1 MHPSLTL
8 ALLALVFAGGA
19 SAQVGTVPDVGLT
32 MSGGFPVPVTVGQEC
47 GPFVCAPLPAAPI
60 NRGGART
67 MTHFGAPNSFFA
79 IGVGTVPLFCVPV
92 AGIAND
98 LMLGNPILTIG
109 VGFTSGRLASTP
121 CAQGT
126 GQLVLRVPPGTPF
139 GITFNVQSLGFST
152 STGLAAFSPAISSS
166 VGI

>member
-1 MHPSLTL
+1 MQPTPIP
-8 ALLALVFAGGA
+8 ALVALVLAAGA
-19 SAQVGTVPDVGLT
+19 SAQIGTVPDVGLT
-32 MSGGFPVPVTVGQEC
+32 MSGGFPLPVTVGQEC
-47 GPFVCAPLPAAPI
+47 GPFVCVPLPAAPI

-67 MTHFGAPNSFFA
+67 ITHFGAPNTFFA
-79 IGVGTVPLFCVPV
+79 IAVGSVPLFCIPV
-92 AGIAND
+92 GGIAND

-109 VGFTSGRLASTP
+109 VGFTSGLNASTP
-121 CAQGT
+121 CFQGT
-126 GQLVLRVPPGTPF
+126 GQVVLHVPPGTPI

>member
-1 MHPSLTL
+1 
-8 ALLALVFAGGA
+8 
-19 SAQVGTVPDVGLT
+19 
-32 MSGGFPVPVTVGQEC
+32 
-47 GPFVCAPLPAAPI
+47 
-60 NRGGART
+60 

-98 LMLGNPILTIG
+98 LLLGNPILTIG
-109 VGFTSGRLASTP
+109 VGFTSNRLASTP

-126 GQLVLRVPPGTPF
+126 GQFVLRVPPGTPI